1 MKAKSSSGARST
13 TTKSW
18 PSSASLIWLMF
29 RVRML
34 SILRCEPLRD
44 GAGLD
49 RFEGETL
56 VGALLVA
63 KVGLPSEHTRGSAA
77 SEPRAAF
84 ARNGDRSGAPGTE
97 RSAKRKRE
105 RVGESEGR
113 SPSDEFGAPGRA
125 RTCNLWLRRPT
136 LYPVEL
142 RAHENDS
149 TRTTFSGAANRC
161 SSRVRRTSEGWRA
174 RRDLNPRPTGSK
186 PGALSN

>member
-49 RFEGETL
+49 RFEGEAL
-56 VGALLVA
+56 VGALLVG
-63 KVGLPSEHTRGSAA
+63 KVGLPSEHTRGSAV
-77 SEPRAAF
+77 SEPR
-84 ARNGDRSGAPGTE
+84 E
-97 RSAKRKRE
+97 RSAPAKRRARE

-113 SPSDEFGAPGRA
+113 SPSGKKRVGQPFMAD
-125 RTCNLWLRRPT
+125 
-136 LYPVEL
+136 
-142 RAHENDS
+142 
-149 TRTTFSGAANRC
+149 RC
-161 SSRVRRTSEGWRA
+161 
-174 RRDLNPRPTGSK
+174 
-186 PGALSN
+186 